1 MTMVLA
7 TALILCGLAA
17 VACGLPAMH
26 RIRRKPFAILAALLV
41 LAGVASSLMGALLV
55 TVPGFFTR

>member
-1 MTMVLA
+1 MTLVLA
-7 TALILCGLAA
+7 TALIVSGLAA
-17 VACGLPAMH
+17 IVFGLPAMH
-26 RIRRKPFAILAALLV
+26 RISRKPFAILAALLV